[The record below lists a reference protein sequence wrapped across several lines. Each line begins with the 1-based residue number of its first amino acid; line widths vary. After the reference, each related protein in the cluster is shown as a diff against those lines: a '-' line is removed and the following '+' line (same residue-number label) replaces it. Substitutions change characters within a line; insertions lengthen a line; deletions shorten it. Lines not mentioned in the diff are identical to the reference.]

1 MDLGLEQV
9 SLGKASNKIS
19 KELLDKLVDFRNSL
33 LLHTDRENYFGRLV
47 YDTKNKEY
55 GIIIGPFT
63 SIIPEKKGKKRLLL
77 VTMGDEDF
85 RVRYTEQHSVKYL
98 KDCIDDITWE
108 TSKQSINYFCKE
120 QCIMECSDQCALFKF
135 KNKHD

>member
-1 MDLGLEQV
+1 MDLDQV
-9 SLGKASNKIS
+9 NLGKACNKPS

-63 SIIPEKKGKKRLLL
+63 SIIPEKKDKKRLLL
-77 VTMGDEDF
+77 VTLGDEDF
-85 RVRYTEQHSVKYL
+85 RVRYTEQHKVKYL
-98 KDCIDDITWE
+98 KDCIDDITE
-108 TSKQSINYFCKE
+108 KTSKQCISYFCEE

-135 KNKHD
+135 KNKHV

>member
-1 MDLGLEQV
+1 MDLDLTQV
-9 SLGKASNKIS
+9 DLGKACNKPR

-63 SIIPEKKGKKRLLL
+63 SINPEKKGRKRLLL
-77 VTMGDEDF
+77 VTLGDEDF
-85 RVRYTEQHSVKYL
+85 RVRYTEQHCVKYL
-98 KDCIDDITWE
+98 RDCIDDTIGK
-108 TSKQSINYFCKE
+108 TSKQSISYFCKE
-120 QCIMECSDQCALFKF
+120 QCIMECSDQCELFKF

>member
-1 MDLGLEQV
+1 MDLDQV
-9 SLGKASNKIS
+9 NLGEACNKLS

-55 GIIIGPFT
+55 GIIIGPFA
-63 SIIPEKKGKKRLLL
+63 SINLDKKGKKRLLL
-77 VTMGDEDF
+77 VTLGDEDF
-85 RVRYTEQHSVKYL
+85 RVRYTEQHKVKYL
-98 KDCIDDITWE
+98 KDCIDDIAGK
-108 TSKQSINYFCKE
+108 TSKQSINYFCEE

-135 KNKHD
+135 KNKHV

>member
-1 MDLGLEQV
+1 MELDQV
-9 SLGKASNKIS
+9 DLGKACNKPS
-19 KELLDKLVDFRNSL
+19 EELLYKLVDFRNSL

-55 GIIIGPFT
+55 GIIIGPFV
-63 SIIPEKKGKKRLLL
+63 SINLDKKSKKRLLL
-77 VTMGDEDF
+77 VTLGDEGF

-98 KDCIDDITWE
+98 RDCIDDITGR
-108 TSKQSINYFCKE
+108 TSKQSISFFCKE

>member
-1 MDLGLEQV
+1 MDLDLV
-9 SLGKASNKIS
+9 NLGKARNKLS
-19 KELLDKLVDFRNSL
+19 KELLEKLVDFRDSL

-47 YDTKNKEY
+47 YDTKNMEY

-63 SIIPEKKGKKRLLL
+63 SIDPEKKGKKRLLL
-77 VTMGDEDF
+77 VTLGDEDF

-98 KDCIDDITWE
+98 RDCVDDITGK

>member
-1 MDLGLEQV
+1 MDLGQV
-9 SLGKASNKIS
+9 DLGKACNKPS
-19 KELLDKLVDFRNSL
+19 KELLNKLVDFRNSL

-55 GIIIGPFT
+55 GIIIGPFA
-63 SIIPEKKGKKRLLL
+63 SINLEKKGKKRLLL
-77 VTMGDEDF
+77 VTLGDEDF

-98 KDCIDDITWE
+98 KDYIDDIIGK
-108 TSKQSINYFCKE
+108 TSIQGINYFCKE
-120 QCIMECSDQCALFKF
+120 QCIMECSDQCALYKFKS